1 MPKNICLGLFAE
13 IIAGDRIV
21 EKIWVA
27 SAAAEHSPNSCDR
40 KTSSSPFTSWGGCKH
55 CYGGSVPR
63 QFYPVIQM
71 AKCRRCQIP
80 IANFLQSPN
89 CFPSPCG
96 ILWPFTWGFRWPSD
110 IWCCLVY
117 KVGLLW
123 AKLWPRE
130 SQNFWAFH
138 NLNCILNALAFY
150 LMSMKSKL
158 MQIWRKGKV

>member
-1 MPKNICLGLFAE
+1 MPTNNCLELFAHTE
-13 IIAGDRIV
+13 IISGDKNMGLLPLQLSIPPILV
-21 EKIWVA
+21 TEKLL
-27 SAAAEHSPNSCDR
+27 P
-40 KTSSSPFTSWGGCKH
+40 SPFTSRGGCKH
-55 CYGGSVPR
+55 CYGRSVPR

-71 AKCRRCQIP
+71 AKCRWCQIP
-80 IANFLQSPN
+80 IANFLRSPN

-110 IWCCLVY
+110 IWCRLVY

-123 AKLWPRE
+123 ARLWPRE

-138 NLNCILNALAFY
+138 NLNCILDAVAFY

-158 MQIWRKGKV
+158 MQNWRKGNV